1 MEIKKIR
8 KELGFTQKKMAAL
21 MCVNPRTIRRYEAGE
36 VALTKGRAELLRLK
50 IEAMQAQPDHII
62 RLGVDEMIERAT

>member
-21 MCVNPRTIRRYEAGE
+21 MCVNQRTIRRYEAGE

-50 IEAMQAQPDHII
+50 IEAMQAGDK
-62 RLGVDEMIERAT
+62 A

>member
-1 MEIKKIR
+1 MDIKKIR
-8 KELGFTQKKMAAL
+8 KALGLTQEKMAAL

-50 IEAMQAQPDHII
+50 IEAMQAQPDH
-62 RLGVDEMIERAT
+62 

>member
-1 MEIKKIR
+1 MDIKKIR
-8 KELGFTQKKMAAL
+8 KALGLTQEKMAAL

-50 IEAMQAQPDHII
+50 IEAMQDS
-62 RLGVDEMIERAT
+62 IESRSEVVV